1 MFTKYVAT
9 DVPTELMTYFTR
21 FSSKDVKMAGVMDCV
36 NCVLKSFSDDPQ
48 LSPLYVYCET
58 HFVDIK
64 FHRPTYD
71 MSDCRTIRIQ
81 VLGLPPKFKIRST
94 IDYYDGGDINPGDHK
109 FAILDVRPAL
119 DSPTAA
125 WDRMRVAWWRW
136 MYADKGEG
144 ELEMPHKASN

>member
-58 HFVDIK
+58 LTNNSSHCA
-64 FHRPTYD
+64 T
-71 MSDCRTIRIQ
+71 
-81 VLGLPPKFKIRST
+81 
-94 IDYYDGGDINPGDHK
+94 
-109 FAILDVRPAL
+109 
-119 DSPTAA
+119 
-125 WDRMRVAWWRW
+125 
-136 MYADKGEG
+136 
-144 ELEMPHKASN
+144 